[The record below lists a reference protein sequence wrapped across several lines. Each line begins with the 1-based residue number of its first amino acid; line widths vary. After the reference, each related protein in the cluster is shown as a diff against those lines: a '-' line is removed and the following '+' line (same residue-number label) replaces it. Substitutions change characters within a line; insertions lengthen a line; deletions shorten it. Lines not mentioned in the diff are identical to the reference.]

1 MVCTFFGHKDTP
13 KEIEPTLRSTL
24 IDLIENKNVN
34 VFYVGNN
41 GNFDTMVRRQ
51 LEDLSHT
58 YPITYNVV
66 LAYLP
71 TEKNKYDNLTNTIY
85 PEGLET
91 VPKRFAISWRNKW
104 MIQQSDIV
112 VTYVTHSFGGAVQF
126 KVLAERHGKT
136 IINLSV
142 ALEYY
147 EIFLRVTLYQSI

>member
-41 GNFDTMVRRQ
+41 GNFDIMVRRQ
-51 LEDLSHT
+51 LEDLSQA
-58 YPITYNVV
+58 YPITYSVV

-71 TEKNKYDNLTNTIY
+71 TEKNKYDNLLNTIY

-112 VTYVTHSFGGAVQF
+112 VTYVTHNFGGAWQF
-126 KVLAERHGKT
+126 KELAERINKST
-136 IINLSV
+136 IELSV
-142 ALEYY
+142 
-147 EIFLRVTLYQSI
+147 

>member
-24 IDLIENKNVN
+24 IDLIENKNVTT
-34 VFYVGNN
+34 FYVGNN

-51 LEDLSHT
+51 LEYLSQT
-58 YPITYNVV
+58 YPITYSIV

-71 TEKNKYDNLTNTIY
+71 TEKNKYDDLSNTIY

-104 MIQQSDIV
+104 MIQQSDVV
-112 VTYVTHSFGGAVQF
+112 VTYVTHNFGGAAQF
-126 KVLAERHGKT
+126 KEMAEMLNKHVT
-136 IINLSV
+136 NL
-142 ALEYY
+142 
-147 EIFLRVTLYQSI
+147 

>member
-1 MVCTFFGHKDTP
+1 MACTFFGHKDTP

-24 IDLIENKNVN
+24 IDLIENKNVT

-51 LEDLSHT
+51 LEDLSQT
-58 YPITYNVV
+58 YPITYGVV

-71 TEKNKYDNLTNTIY
+71 TEKNNYDNLTNTIY

-91 VPKRFAISWRNKW
+91 VPKRFAISRRNKW

-112 VTYVTHSFGGAVQF
+112 VTYVTHTFGGAAQF
-126 KVLAERHGKT
+126 KEMAESQGKT
-136 IINLSV
+136 IINLLGV
-142 ALEYY
+142 L
-147 EIFLRVTLYQSI
+147 

>member
-24 IDLIENKNVN
+24 IDLIENKNVT

-51 LEDLSHT
+51 LEDLSQI
-58 YPITYNVV
+58 YPITYSVV

-104 MIQQSDIV
+104 MIKQSDYV
-112 VTYVTHSFGGAVQF
+112 VSYITHSWGGAAQF
-126 KVLAERHGKT
+126 AEMAEQQNKT
-136 IINLSV
+136 MINL
-142 ALEYY
+142 A
-147 EIFLRVTLYQSI
+147 

>member
-51 LEDLSHT
+51 LEDLSQS
-58 YPITYNVV
+58 YSITYNVV

-71 TEKNKYDNLTNTIY
+71 VKKSGYEGFTSTLL
-85 PEGLET
+85 PEGIET
-91 VPKRFAISWRNKW
+91 IPKRFAISYRNKW

-112 VTYVTHSFGGAVQF
+112 VTYVTRTYGGAAQF
-126 KVLAERHGKT
+126 KELAERQGKT
-136 IINLSV
+136 VIELNK
-142 ALEYY
+142 
-147 EIFLRVTLYQSI
+147 

>member
-1 MVCTFFGHKDTP
+1 MATVTFFGHKDTP

-51 LEDLSHT
+51 LEDLSQT
-58 YPITYNVV
+58 YPIAYSVV
-66 LAYLP
+66 LAYLH

-112 VTYVTHSFGGAVQF
+112 VTYVNHNFGGAAQF
-126 KVLAERHGKT
+126 KEMAESLGK
-136 IINLSV
+136 IAINLAVS
-142 ALEYY
+142 
-147 EIFLRVTLYQSI
+147 